1 LSENIDQAV
10 FDSINMAFCY
20 KPREINLFISALTHK
35 STSNDN
41 YERLEILGDSVL
53 QLVITEMLYEKYPS
67 YSEGEITV
75 ARQNLV
81 NTRNLKEYFRKL
93 NLRAIFS
100 KINPDFKEGN
110 IFSDIFE
117 SLIGALYI
125 DSGYENTRTILC
137 NLFSSNIT
145 EQLIEKDPKTSLQ
158 EYMQSK
164 KLDLPIYSTKY
175 LKNEKTKYII
185 TCELKDL
192 KIKKS
197 IESNKVKPAEQQ
209 LANIIL
215 KKLYENN

>member
-1 LSENIDQAV
+1 
-10 FDSINMAFCY
+10 M
-20 KPREINLFISALTHK
+20 
-35 STSNDN
+35 
-41 YERLEILGDSVL
+41 
-53 QLVITEMLYEKYPS
+53 
-67 YSEGEITV
+67 
-75 ARQNLV
+75 
-81 NTRNLKEYFRKL
+81 KEHFLKL
-93 NLRAIFS
+93 NLSDIFR
-100 KINPDFKEGN
+100 KINPNFKKGN

-125 DSGYENTRTILC
+125 DSGYENTRSILY

-175 LKNEKTKYII
+175 LKNEKKKYII